1 MLVGH
6 NTGTRAG
13 RSVKV
18 MDYAPQVACIVCL
31 AAPVPAHCAPP
42 ANDGWAERIS
52 TSGDL
57 RLRYESIRRSPGTD
71 VDRER
76 YRGRLGL
83 TLDAS
88 DALEIGVRLATGEGS
103 PVSTNL
109 DFGESFA
116 LDNIRIDRA
125 YIGWSANETVELVGG
140 KMKNPLFRAGDNT
153 LMWDNDLN
161 PKGIAAKVESGIFFG
176 TVGGFILDD
185 RNDGVES
192 WLYAVQAGAQFGQP
206 DSSILS
212 AGIGWFDYSDIE
224 GNSSLF
230 GDDAQGNSVDAA
242 GNYLHD
248 YDVMEVFA
256 QYESTVAGWPVTFF
270 ADWARNS
277 RVAIANTAWS
287 VGVNFGKAQEAR
299 TMEFSWSWRDTEA
312 DALIGI
318 FTDSDIAD
326 GNTDSRGHMLQ
337 ALYRMTEHAGI
348 AATLILSEYG
358 QFTDASTDFD
368 RLMLDIEFSF

>member
-1 MLVGH
+1 MSIRL
-6 NTGTRAG
+6 RPLA
-13 RSVKV
+13 
-18 MDYAPQVACIVCL
+18 ACIVCL
-31 AAPVPAHCAPP
+31 AAPVQALCAEP
-42 ANDGWAERIS
+42 ANGWWAERIS
-52 TSGDL
+52 MSGDL
-57 RLRYESIRRSPGTD
+57 RLRYESIRWNPGTD
-71 VDRER
+71 VERER
-76 YRGRLGL
+76 YRGRLGV
-83 TLDAS
+83 TLAAS

-109 DFGESFA
+109 DFGESFTF
-116 LDNIRIDRA
+116 DDIRIDRA
-125 YIGWSANETVELVGG
+125 YVAWSANESLELVGG
-140 KMKNPLFRAGDNT
+140 KMKNPLFRSGENT

-161 PKGIAAKVESGIFFG
+161 PEGIAAKVESGVFFG
-176 TVGGFILDD
+176 TAGGFILDD

-192 WLYAVQAGAQFGQP
+192 WLYAAQAGARFGQP
-206 DSSILS
+206 DSSILT
-212 AGIGWFDYSDIE
+212 AGIGWFDYSDIQ

-248 YDVMEVFA
+248 YDVMQVFA
-256 QYESTVAGWPVTFF
+256 QYESAVAGRPVTFF

-287 VGVNFGKAQEAR
+287 VGVNFGKAEEAG

-312 DALIGI
+312 DALMGI

-326 GNTDSRGHMLQ
+326 GHTDSRGHLLQ
-337 ALYRMTEHAGI
+337 ALYKVNEHAGI
-348 AATLILSEYG
+348 AATLIFSEYG